1 MECKTRCKNLQL
13 NYIKVISW
21 NFKFNGTLAL
31 FLLRNEE
38 LAKTDYLQK
47 KENQT
52 GIQSV
57 TLTLDAKSFCNI
69 SGK

>member
-1 MECKTRCKNLQL
+1 MECKTRYKKFTVELHQSNILEF
-13 NYIKVISW
+13 
-21 NFKFNGTLAL
+21 FKFNGTLS
-31 FLLRNEE
+31 FISIEE

-52 GIQSV
+52 GIRSV

-69 SGK
+69 